1 MKDDYAEIYFLLI
14 LFIVSFVTIL
24 GFGIYIEHIAWAAAN

>member
-1 MKDDYAEIYFLLI
+1 MKDDYAEIYFFII

-24 GFGIYIEHIAWAAAN
+24 GVGIYIETL

>member
-1 MKDDYAEIYFLLI
+1 MKDDYAEIYFCII

-24 GFGIYIEHIAWAAAN
+24 GFGVYIESL